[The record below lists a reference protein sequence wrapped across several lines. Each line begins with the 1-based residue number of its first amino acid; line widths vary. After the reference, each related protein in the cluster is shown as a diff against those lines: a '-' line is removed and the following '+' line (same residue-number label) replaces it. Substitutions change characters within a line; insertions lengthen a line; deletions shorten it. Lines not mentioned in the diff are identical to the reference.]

1 MSLDPRRNTAHVVP
15 DGTGDEHDCE
25 GGWCPC
31 LPLVL
36 EVLDARRE
44 TLVGFVVAH
53 HASGRPADPDPARAR
68 EHLIASLPDH
78 VRGKVA

>member
-1 MSLDPRRNTAHVVP
+1 MRLDPRRNTAHVVP
-15 DGTGDEHDCE
+15 DGAGDEHESE

-53 HASGRPADPDPARAR
+53 HAASRPVDPARAR

-78 VRGKVA
+78 VRATVA